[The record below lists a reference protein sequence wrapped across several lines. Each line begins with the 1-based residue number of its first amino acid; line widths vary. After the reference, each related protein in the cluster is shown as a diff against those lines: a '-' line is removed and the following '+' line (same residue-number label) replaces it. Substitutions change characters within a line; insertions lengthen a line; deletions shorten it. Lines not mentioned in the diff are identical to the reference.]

1 MLILNYPVR
10 LQNDVEIVNRTEFGG
25 YLITYKNRD
34 GTNSLIWLPDE
45 PEYYCPPGDSKGGQ
59 AIELVRKYIHSLLV
73 HK

>member
-10 LQNDVEIVNRTEFGG
+10 LQNDVRIVNRTEYGG
-25 YLITYKNRD
+25 YLITYKNSD
-34 GTNSLIWLPDE
+34 GNNGIIWLPDE
-45 PEYYCPPGDSKGGQ
+45 LENHCPIDSKGGE